1 MNKNKALGMV
11 ITSMVIW
18 GTIGIFRRYIALPSS
33 VIAFARG
40 IIGSVFLIILCK
52 VKGISLKQVPSKK
65 MVGLLVL
72 SGVLMGINWLLL
84 FEAYNYT
91 SVATATLCYYMEP
104 VIVILV
110 SPILFK
116 EALTKRKIICVAV
129 ALFGMLL
136 VSGVIGSEIYGLLGI
151 VLGLAAA
158 LLYGTVVIMNKWLQ
172 GVDTYQK
179 TIIQLLSAA
188 MIMIPYMLFVE
199 DMHIVTDTV
208 SIGMLLFVGIVH
220 TGIAYALYFGAIPKL
235 KTQTVA
241 LFSYLDPVVAIV
253 LSAVV
258 LHESMSVLS
267 IIGAICIL
275 GSLIVGEM

>member
-199 DMHIVTDTV
+199 DMHIVTDMV